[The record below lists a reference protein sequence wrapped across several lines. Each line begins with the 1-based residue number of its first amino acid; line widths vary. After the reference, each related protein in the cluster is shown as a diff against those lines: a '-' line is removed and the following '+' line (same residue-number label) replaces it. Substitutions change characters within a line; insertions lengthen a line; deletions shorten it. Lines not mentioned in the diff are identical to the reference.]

1 MNTIKV
7 EVLGAGCKKCQQLEA
22 NAKQAIAKLGME
34 AEVVHIT
41 DAIEIAKR
49 GIMSTPALALN
60 NTMISQGQMISPD
73 RIQEHLQHLMS

>member
-1 MNTIKV
+1 MF
-7 EVLGAGCKKCQQLEA
+7 QEA
-22 NAKQAIAKLGME
+22 LRKLPLTSFSILRME

-60 NTMISQGQMISPD
+60 NTMISQGQIISPD
-73 RIQEHLQHLMS
+73 RIQEHLQKLMS